1 MNVLDSFR
9 CCVTSSRSEYPTAT
23 DSHEGFEGF
32 VGIAGHVE
40 SPVECKFHFFG
51 CGDQFCCADFV
62 YSSVGSEYSRYHTIC
77 SAVMGKT
84 NFFEHLVKF
93 FVGVEEVSATG
104 TNHYT
109 QFQMRNSTSHA
120 NECGRWGSASLIRRC
135 TQFYTGDTHIGG
147 YLAGFE
153 CESAKFGFYHDY
165 RFSKLCIEFSFS
177 KDFTK
182 IVKGECRDK
191 RKYCIRFGYA

>member
-1 MNVLDSFR
+1 MKR
-9 CCVTSSRSEYPTAT
+9 
-23 DSHEGFEGF
+23 
-32 VGIAGHVE
+32 
-40 SPVECKFHFFG
+40 
-51 CGDQFCCADFV
+51 
-62 YSSVGSEYSRYHTIC
+62 
-77 SAVMGKT
+77 
-84 NFFEHLVKF
+84 LVKF

-191 RKYCIRFGYA
+191 RKPRFRFDYDEPQPIFVLTKIVKGECRDKRKYCIRFGYA